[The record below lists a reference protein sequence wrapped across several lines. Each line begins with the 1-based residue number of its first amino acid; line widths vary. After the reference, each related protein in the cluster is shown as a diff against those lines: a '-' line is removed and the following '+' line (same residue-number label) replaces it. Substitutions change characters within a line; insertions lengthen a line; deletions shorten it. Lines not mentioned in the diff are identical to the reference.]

1 MLFKCSLKFN
11 YESIVIPSSVTDE
24 ANFMVIKRI
33 FNVCE
38 PVFPR
43 IINWNLSGFGF
54 NELNRNHSYTFYI
67 PCIRLVNMLS
77 KFVPQK

>member
-43 IINWNLSGFGF
+43 IINWNLSGFAF
-54 NELNRNHSYTFYI
+54 IEWYPDHSYTSFT
-67 PCIRLVNMLS
+67 
-77 KFVPQK
+77 